1 MPRPVVP
8 IALKKND
15 DIFSSQLRADQMPGF
30 PREGQL
36 M

>member
-1 MPRPVVP
+1 M
-8 IALKKND
+8 LYKKKNLY
-15 DIFSSQLRADQMPGF
+15 IFSSQLRADQMLGP